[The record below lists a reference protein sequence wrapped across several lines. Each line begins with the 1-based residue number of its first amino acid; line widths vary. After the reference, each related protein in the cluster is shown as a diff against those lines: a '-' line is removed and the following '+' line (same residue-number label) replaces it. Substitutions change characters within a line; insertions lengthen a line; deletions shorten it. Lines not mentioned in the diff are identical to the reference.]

1 VTSKSGHLR
10 GVQPRYAFNNI
21 QPKAVLY
28 CRMAPSKTLTLWF
41 KAIEVLCS
49 GRPTGERIPV
59 SVVARRTNLS
69 PQIANAVACE
79 IASLDNHLWRTGAVA
94 AGSIGTGATSAAR
107 VRLR

>member
-41 KAIEVLCS
+41 KGS
-49 GRPTGERIPV
+49 IPV